1 MNAYVGKN
9 GQYQMRKSYCA
20 YFDILGFKE
29 KIENNDI
36 SFFNRYLKILNKELR
51 KIEHEKEEFWKRFEI
66 KVFTD
71 NFVVGYPWQD
81 KSGESELGDLFET
94 LSMIQFNFIKEGIF
108 IRGAIALSDL
118 FMNDNVVLGSALIDA
133 YNLESK
139 EAVYPR
145 IIISKKV
152 NDTIKE
158 HLDYYSNYIDKPQN
172 YLYLKDVDGHIF
184 VNYLYILFYDADYEK
199 QKSTRHKNYVKKE
212 LESHKNVIIKMLNEN
227 INNYKVFDKYSWC
240 ARYHN
245 FFCNNFL
252 PSELYNAKDIG
263 SLLISDNIISK
274 KISRII

>member
-184 VNYLYILFYDADYEK
+184 VNY
-199 QKSTRHKNYVKKE
+199 
-212 LESHKNVIIKMLNEN
+212 
-227 INNYKVFDKYSWC
+227 
-240 ARYHN
+240 
-245 FFCNNFL
+245 
-252 PSELYNAKDIG
+252 
-263 SLLISDNIISK
+263 
-274 KISRII
+274 

>member
-9 GQYQMRKSYCA
+9 GRYQMRKSYCA

-29 KIENNDI
+29 KINNNDI

-81 KSGESELGDLFET
+81 KYGESELGDLFEI

-145 IIISKKV
+145 IIISEKV
-152 NDTIKE
+152 SDTIKK
-158 HLDYYSNYIDKPQN
+158 HMDYYSNYIDIPQN

-199 QKSTRHKNYVKKE
+199 QESTMYKNYVKEE
-212 LESHKNVIIKMLNEN
+212 LESHKNVIIKMLNKN

-240 ARYHN
+240 AKYHN